1 MVGIYAFKNT
11 INNKMYIGQSR
22 NIERR
27 KSKHLSFAF
36 NVNTRDYNSPFHR
49 ALRKHGKDK
58 FEFIILEECLVS
70 ELSSRER
77 YWIELYDAL
86 SPKGYNVLPGGYA
99 AIGWK
104 LSKNDVLQ
112 IAKALK
118 ETSLTYKEIAEA
130 YSVSEDFIC
139 SINKGR
145 AWKMDIC
152 YPIRKTSSNT
162 SRLSDK
168 NVADIISELKNSD
181 VPMREIAVKY
191 GMKEHCISSINRG
204 RSHKQSGIDYPIRN
218 SKFANKRYYG
228 C

>member
-22 NIERR
+22 NIQRR

-49 ALRKHGKDK
+49 ALRKHGKDN

-70 ELSSRER
+70 ELSIRER
-77 YWIELYDAL
+77 YWIELYDTL
-86 SPKGYNVLPGGYA
+86 SPNGYNVLPGGYA

-104 LSKNDVLQ
+104 LNKNDVLH
-112 IAKALK
+112 IVKLLK
-118 ETSLTYKEIAEA
+118 ETTLTYKEIAKT
-130 YSVSEDFIC
+130 YGVSEDFIC

-168 NVADIISELKNSD
+168 DVADIVSDLRNSNTS
-181 VPMREIAVKY
+181 MREIAAKY

-204 RSHKQSGIDYPIRN
+204 RSHKQNNTNYPIRS
-218 SKFANKRYYG
+218 SKFANKRYYR